1 MVDKYG
7 FASGKRGPAFDQTY
21 NPTTPWG
28 YAGQLNKF
36 SNLHA
41 QSALVGKPPPNELI
55 KATHLCI
62 RAWDNYGKA
71 IKDYDAGKITLDR
84 REACFRV
91 ALRIDGFVNRLS
103 AAWHHAFSLVI
114 LGKGINE

>member
-1 MVDKYG
+1 MN
-7 FASGKRGPAFDQTY
+7 Y

-41 QSALVGKPPPNELI
+41 QSALVGKPPPDELI
-55 KATHLCI
+55 KATELCI
-62 RAWDNYGKA
+62 RAWDNYGQA
-71 IKDYDAGKITLDR
+71 IKDYDAGKITLAK

-103 AAWHHAFSLVI
+103 AAWHHDFVLI
-114 LGKGINE
+114 IMGKPCNG